1 MSPECDVSKRC
12 REIPPFIAM
21 DVLEK
26 AEALEEKGQDIIHLE
41 VGEPDFN
48 TPPPVREAAAE
59 ALEDNR
65 THYTSSKGLKELREA
80 IAEHYRQR
88 YDVEVSPEQ
97 IIVTTGSSPAIL
109 LICSALLNQGEEI
122 IVSDPHY
129 PCYPNIIESAGG
141 EAVKV
146 PVYEEDAF
154 QYRREDIEEKI
165 SSETKGIFVN
175 SPSNPMGTL
184 STAEDLKALA
194 ELDPYVIS
202 DEIYHGLVYEGKARS
217 ILEFT
222 DRAFVV
228 NGFSKL
234 YAMTGWRLGYA
245 ILPEEFVRPVQ
256 KMQQNY
262 FICAGSFVQHAG
274 ITALQECNEY
284 VENMVN
290 TYDRRRRR
298 IISGLKDLGFGIKN
312 EPTGAFYVFADA
324 SRFGEDSYELAFDIM
339 EEAGVAVTPGIDFG
353 ENAEGYLRFSY
364 ANSLENIEEAL
375 NRLENYL

>member
-26 AEALEEKGQDIIHLE
+26 AEALEEKGRDIIHLE

-48 TPPPVREAAAE
+48 TPPPVREAAVE

-65 THYTSSKGLKELREA
+65 THYTSSKGLKELRES

-88 YDVEVSPEQ
+88 YDVEISSER

-109 LICSALLNQGEEI
+109 LVCSALLNQGEEI

-129 PCYPNIIESAGG
+129 PCYPNIVESAGG

-146 PVYEEDAF
+146 PVYEKDAF
-154 QYRREDIEEKI
+154 QYRTEDIEEKM

-274 ITALQECNEY
+274 ITALQECDEY
-284 VENMVN
+284 VENMVD

-298 IISGLKDLGFGIKN
+298 IISGLKDLGFGIEN

-339 EEAGVAVTPGIDFG
+339 EKAGVAVTPGIDFG

-375 NRLENYL
+375 NRLESYL

>member
-48 TPPPVREAAAE
+48 TPPPVREAAVE

-65 THYTSSKGLKELREA
+65 THYTSSKGLKELRES

-88 YDVEVSPEQ
+88 YDVEISSER

-109 LICSALLNQGEEI
+109 LVCSALLNQGEEI

-129 PCYPNIIESAGG
+129 PCYPNIVESAGG

-146 PVYEEDAF
+146 PVYEKDAF
-154 QYRREDIEEKI
+154 QYRTEDIEEKM

-274 ITALQECNEY
+274 ITALQECDEY
-284 VENMVN
+284 VENMVD

-298 IISGLKDLGFGIKN
+298 IISGLKDLGFGIEN

-339 EEAGVAVTPGIDFG
+339 EKAGVAVTPGIDFG

-375 NRLENYL
+375 NRLESYL